1 MTIRL
6 LVDMNLSPAWVPL
19 LESAG
24 FAAVHWSAIGL
35 LNAPDRTIFSW
46 ARQNG
51 YVVFTHDLDFGAM
64 LAITG
69 AESPSVFQIRTED
82 VSPEALGVR
91 AISTISRFSTEL
103 AAGALIVVDEGRD
116 RIRVLPL
123 PQG

>member
-1 MTIRL
+1 MRL

-24 FAAVHWSAIGL
+24 FVAVHWSTVGSP
-35 LNAPDRTIFSW
+35 NAPDRMIFSW

-69 AESPSVFQIRTED
+69 AEAPSVFQIRTED
-82 VSPEALGVR
+82 VSPDALGLR
-91 AISTISRFSTEL
+91 AISIISRFSSEL

-116 RIRVLPL
+116 RVRILPL
-123 PQG
+123 AQQG